1 MIFCRPKISAK
12 LLSNSRKTSHTV
24 AISPKID
31 IYDLHHIHFHLYY
44 SNRRYAKERNMPT
57 TYGHKI
63 GLDTKLNEVLRW
75 CVDLGIREVTM
86 FMFSKANFKRSPEEV
101 AYLFQIFS
109 DKLQRFLDASDTIN
123 DGLRF
128 QILGVWPL
136 IPPNL
141 QHLIANAV
149 IKTKDN
155 SKITFNIGFAH
166 SARHLIHDGV
176 KRVAEG
182 LHRKEIKQSDVDEYL
197 VENAMQL
204 YPHHNVD
211 VLVRTSETRLSDFVL
226 WECNEGQLCFNE
238 TLWPQ
243 YSYWNLL
250 EAVMLYQKRDFS
262 SSWQVCQNAM
272 IEEKRK
278 RQNVN
283 TSKQEEK
290 RKEKF
295 LQGLRKQVW
304 DVLYKAEQI
313 PVQ

>member
-1 MIFCRPKISAK
+1 MSWICEEDTRTWVQRLATNTLKQGPIPY
-12 LLSNSRKTSHTV
+12 HV
-24 AISPKID
+24 AFILD
-31 IYDLHHIHFHLYY
+31 G
-44 SNRRYAKERNMPT
+44 NRRYAKERNMPT
-57 TYGHKI
+57 IYGHKI

-86 FMFSKANFKRSPEEV
+86 YMFSKDNFKRSSEEV

-109 DKLQRFLDASDTIN
+109 DKLQRFLDAGQS
-123 DGLRF
+123 F
-128 QILGVWPL
+128 L
-136 IPPNL
+136 IW
-141 QHLIANAV
+141 
-149 IKTKDN
+149 
-155 SKITFNIGFAH
+155 SK
-166 SARHLIHDGV
+166 ARHLIHDGV

-182 LHRKEIKQSDVDEYL
+182 LSRKEIKQSDVDEYL

-262 SSWQVCQNAM
+262 SSWQVCQNSM
-272 IEEKRK
+272 IGEKRK
-278 RQNVN
+278 RENVN
-283 TSKQEEK
+283 TSIQEEK

-304 DVLYKAEQI
+304 DVLYKTEQMTVI
-313 PVQ
+313 Q